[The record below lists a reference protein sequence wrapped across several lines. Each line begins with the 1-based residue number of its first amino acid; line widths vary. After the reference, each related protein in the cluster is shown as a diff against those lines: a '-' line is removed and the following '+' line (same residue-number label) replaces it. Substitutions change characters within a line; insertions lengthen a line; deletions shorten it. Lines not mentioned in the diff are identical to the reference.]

1 MMTFCKRRM
10 IYLNKCNLYSDRK
23 ILTNKLSLWILFYE
37 IQFFVRLVEIQKGF
51 NLAVDR
57 ELLKEVTQ
65 ELWNTVKKLRP
76 EIDRQTRLQLDL
88 KALLTIGDLPD
99 QMQAAMVVGVCA
111 EMDKSDVDNVE
122 TNSLTKDSKV
132 VDTSTGRK
140 VVRRSSA
147 K

>member
-1 MMTFCKRRM
+1 M
-10 IYLNKCNLYSDRK
+10 S
-23 ILTNKLSLWILFYE
+23 
-37 IQFFVRLVEIQKGF
+37 
-51 NLAVDR
+51 VDR

-76 EIDRQTRLQLDL
+76 EIDRQTRLQLVL

-111 EMDKSDVDNVE
+111 EMDKSDIENIDS
-122 TNSLTKDSKV
+122 NSKDKEKRDSIS
-132 VDTSTGRK
+132 VDTSSGRK

>member
-1 MMTFCKRRM
+1 M
-10 IYLNKCNLYSDRK
+10 
-23 ILTNKLSLWILFYE
+23 
-37 IQFFVRLVEIQKGF
+37 
-51 NLAVDR
+51 AVDR

-76 EIDRQTRLQLDL
+76 EIDRQTRLQLVL

-111 EMDKSDVDNVE
+111 EMDKSDDQNLDDKSISMDQK
-122 TNSLTKDSKV
+122 NSSN

-140 VVRRSSA
+140 VFRRSSA

>member
-1 MMTFCKRRM
+1 M
-10 IYLNKCNLYSDRK
+10 
-23 ILTNKLSLWILFYE
+23 
-37 IQFFVRLVEIQKGF
+37 
-51 NLAVDR
+51 AVDR

-76 EIDRQTRLQLDL
+76 EIDRQTRLQLVL

-99 QMQAAMVVGVCA
+99 HMQAAMVVGVCA
-111 EMDKSDVDNVE
+111 EMDKSDVENVE
-122 TNSLTKDSKV
+122 TRSETNNSSE
-132 VDTSTGRK
+132 VDTSTGRR

>member
-1 MMTFCKRRM
+1 M
-10 IYLNKCNLYSDRK
+10 S
-23 ILTNKLSLWILFYE
+23 
-37 IQFFVRLVEIQKGF
+37 
-51 NLAVDR
+51 VDR

-76 EIDRQTRLQLDL
+76 EIDRQTRLQLVL

-111 EMDKSDVDNVE
+111 EMDKSDIENID
-122 TNSLTKDSKV
+122 TSSKTKEESNTSA

-140 VVRRSSA
+140 VFRRSSA

>member
-1 MMTFCKRRM
+1 M
-10 IYLNKCNLYSDRK
+10 S
-23 ILTNKLSLWILFYE
+23 
-37 IQFFVRLVEIQKGF
+37 
-51 NLAVDR
+51 VDR

-76 EIDRQTRLQLDL
+76 EIDRETRLQLVL

-99 QMQAAMVVGVCA
+99 QLQAAMVVGICA
-111 EMDKSDVDNVE
+111 EMDKSDIENADG
-122 TNSLTKDSKV
+122 NSNTKEESNSTS

-140 VVRRSSA
+140 VFRRSSA

>member
-1 MMTFCKRRM
+1 M
-10 IYLNKCNLYSDRK
+10 
-23 ILTNKLSLWILFYE
+23 
-37 IQFFVRLVEIQKGF
+37 
-51 NLAVDR
+51 AVDR

-76 EIDRQTRLQLDL
+76 EIDRETRLQLVL

-111 EMDKSDVDNVE
+111 EMDNNDVDNVE
-122 TNSLTKDSKV
+122 TNQQTKNSSGA
-132 VDTSTGRK
+132 DTSTGRK

>member
-1 MMTFCKRRM
+1 M
-10 IYLNKCNLYSDRK
+10 
-23 ILTNKLSLWILFYE
+23 
-37 IQFFVRLVEIQKGF
+37 
-51 NLAVDR
+51 AVDR

-76 EIDRQTRLQLDL
+76 EIDRQPRLQLVL

-111 EMDKSDVDNVE
+111 EMDKSDVE
-122 TNSLTKDSKV
+122 EANSNTKDSSV

>member
-1 MMTFCKRRM
+1 M
-10 IYLNKCNLYSDRK
+10 S
-23 ILTNKLSLWILFYE
+23 
-37 IQFFVRLVEIQKGF
+37 
-51 NLAVDR
+51 VDR

-76 EIDRQTRLQLDL
+76 EVDRQTRLQLVL

-111 EMDKSDVDNVE
+111 EMDKSDIENFDN
-122 TNSLTKDSKV
+122 NSKSKEESGSGSI
-132 VDTSTGRK
+132 DTSTGRK

>member
-1 MMTFCKRRM
+1 M
-10 IYLNKCNLYSDRK
+10 S
-23 ILTNKLSLWILFYE
+23 
-37 IQFFVRLVEIQKGF
+37 
-51 NLAVDR
+51 VDR

-76 EIDRQTRLQLDL
+76 EIDRQTRLQLVL

-111 EMDKSDVDNVE
+111 EMDKSDIDNI
-122 TNSLTKDSKV
+122 DSDSTSKEESGSSSI
-132 VDTSTGRK
+132 DTSTGRK

>member
-1 MMTFCKRRM
+1 M
-10 IYLNKCNLYSDRK
+10 S
-23 ILTNKLSLWILFYE
+23 
-37 IQFFVRLVEIQKGF
+37 
-51 NLAVDR
+51 VDR

-76 EIDRQTRLQLDL
+76 EIDRQTRLQLVL

-111 EMDKSDVDNVE
+111 EMDKSDIENIE
-122 TNSLTKDSKV
+122 ANSNTEKESNSSS

-140 VVRRSSA
+140 VFRRSSA

>member
-1 MMTFCKRRM
+1 
-10 IYLNKCNLYSDRK
+10 
-23 ILTNKLSLWILFYE
+23 
-37 IQFFVRLVEIQKGF
+37 
-51 NLAVDR
+51 LAVDR
-57 ELLKEVTQ
+57 ELLREVNQ

-76 EIDRQTRLQLDL
+76 EIDRQTRPQLVL

-111 EMDKSDVDNVE
+111 EMDKSDVDNIE
-122 TNSLTKDSKV
+122 DNSGTNDSNG

>member
-1 MMTFCKRRM
+1 M
-10 IYLNKCNLYSDRK
+10 S
-23 ILTNKLSLWILFYE
+23 
-37 IQFFVRLVEIQKGF
+37 
-51 NLAVDR
+51 VDR

-76 EIDRQTRLQLDL
+76 EIDRETRLQLVL

-99 QMQAAMVVGVCA
+99 QLQAAMVVGVCA
-111 EMDKSDVDNVE
+111 EMDKSDIENVDG
-122 TNSLTKDSKV
+122 NSNTKEESNSAS

-140 VVRRSSA
+140 VFRRSSA

>member
-1 MMTFCKRRM
+1 M
-10 IYLNKCNLYSDRK
+10 
-23 ILTNKLSLWILFYE
+23 
-37 IQFFVRLVEIQKGF
+37 
-51 NLAVDR
+51 AVDR

-65 ELWNTVKKLRP
+65 ELWNSVKKLRP
-76 EIDRQTRLQLDL
+76 EIDRQTRLQLVL

-99 QMQAAMVVGVCA
+99 HMQAAMFVGVCA
-111 EMDKSDVDNVE
+111 EMDKSDVE
-122 TNSLTKDSKV
+122 TITQTEDSSG

>member
-1 MMTFCKRRM
+1 ME
-10 IYLNKCNLYSDRK
+10 YRK
-23 ILTNKLSLWILFYE
+23 KTK
-37 IQFFVRLVEIQKGF
+37 
-51 NLAVDR
+51 
-57 ELLKEVTQ
+57 T
-65 ELWNTVKKLRP
+65 
-76 EIDRQTRLQLDL
+76 EIDRQTRLQLVL

-111 EMDKSDVDNVE
+111 EMDNSDVE
-122 TNSLTKDSKV
+122 TNSQTKDSSG

>member
-1 MMTFCKRRM
+1 M
-10 IYLNKCNLYSDRK
+10 S
-23 ILTNKLSLWILFYE
+23 
-37 IQFFVRLVEIQKGF
+37 
-51 NLAVDR
+51 VDR

-76 EIDRQTRLQLDL
+76 EIDRETRLQLVL

-99 QMQAAMVVGVCA
+99 QLQAAMVVGVCA
-111 EMDKSDVDNVE
+111 EMDKSDNEIAVG
-122 TNSLTKDSKV
+122 NSNTKEESNSTS

-140 VVRRSSA
+140 VFRRSSA

>member
-1 MMTFCKRRM
+1 MRNLLITFFSVLR
-10 IYLNKCNLYSDRK
+10 
-23 ILTNKLSLWILFYE
+23 LF
-37 IQFFVRLVEIQKGF
+37 LVE
-51 NLAVDR
+51 N
-57 ELLKEVTQ
+57 LLKYVTQ
-65 ELWNTVKKLRP
+65 QLWNTVKKLRP
-76 EIDRQTRLQLDL
+76 EIDRQTRLQLVL

-111 EMDKSDVDNVE
+111 EMDKSDVE
-122 TNSLTKDSKV
+122 TYSQTKDSIG

>member
-1 MMTFCKRRM
+1 M
-10 IYLNKCNLYSDRK
+10 S
-23 ILTNKLSLWILFYE
+23 
-37 IQFFVRLVEIQKGF
+37 
-51 NLAVDR
+51 VDR

-76 EIDRQTRLQLDL
+76 EIDRETRLQLVL

-99 QMQAAMVVGVCA
+99 QLQAAMVVGVCA
-111 EMDKSDVDNVE
+111 EMDKSDIENANG
-122 TNSLTKDSKV
+122 NSNTKEESNSTS

-140 VVRRSSA
+140 VFRRSSA